1 MAWHGAWMVPTW
13 ERGWGALAWTCPCW
27 CYLLLASLHWAMLI
41 FTTVNCC
48 SVLGSPQPYWCQGGP
63 ICVWDSCSAKYL
75 YPTDEFSTLVVV
87 VAALENDPFD
97 WQQGE
102 DNNWPMSGW
111 LKINP
116 ACYPLPHINLEK
128 QGLPNPNVT
137 SASLGTN
144 CCLAFSAALIQELV
158 VFWALSSALLSVFM
172 FLVLCTVFSE
182 WCTLMLL
189 TCSQT
194 FKWLLNGL

>member
-1 MAWHGAWMVPTW
+1 MI
-13 ERGWGALAWTCPCW
+13 
-27 CYLLLASLHWAMLI
+27 LLTDNKEK
-41 FTTVNCC
+41 TT
-48 SVLGSPQPYWCQGGP
+48 
-63 ICVWDSCSAKYL
+63 
-75 YPTDEFSTLVVV
+75 T
-87 VAALENDPFD
+87 
-97 WQQGE
+97 

-194 FKWLLNGL
+194 FKWLLNGLQTVSKLSLRCCSGRCLDFWCVSFLLRNITIALKLKIRARYAEKMEISGEKNYLSAEN